1 MNCQEVLLKQIRKQ
15 ISDKLSI
22 NDAIATVLQISY
34 DASHRRVS
42 GKSKFSIEETVRL
55 ANHYNISLDDLF
67 LQKEKVIIEKT
78 IEVSSLAD
86 MQLYFKNSATKIT
99 SLTKDPNTVMCYSAK
114 DIPLFYFMDATIM
127 SKFKAYVWLNLLDA
141 ETSKV
146 TFENFV
152 ITESFLESMT
162 KLKTAYEKVEVKE
175 IWNDTTINSSL
186 QQILYFYEAGLLGFE
201 SANELLDDL
210 KNIINNIKKKCNN
223 PKSKF
228 SIYYNE
234 LVMLNNN
241 LLFDSDDKLTLFAS
255 YTLLGYFITE
265 NEESCQNV
273 KRWFNRQIANSKP
286 LNSSGIKE
294 QQLFFNKAI
303 RKIDFYRDKLNSHV
317 DLMY

>member
-1 MNCQEVLLKQIRKQ
+1 MNYQETLLKQIRKQ
-15 ISDKLSI
+15 ISNKQSI

-42 GKSKFSIEETVRL
+42 GKSKFSIEEAGLL
-55 ANHYNISLDDLF
+55 ANHYNISLDSLF
-67 LQKEKVIIEKT
+67 FQKEKVIIEKT
-78 IEVSSLAD
+78 IEVSSLAE
-86 MQLYFKNSATKIT
+86 MQLYFQNSATKVT
-99 SLTKDPNTVMCYSAK
+99 ALTKDTNTVMYYSAK
-114 DIPLFYFMDATIM
+114 DIPLFYFMDPTIM
-127 SKFKAYVWLNLLDA
+127 SKFKAYVWLSLLND
-141 ETSKV
+141 ETVKIP
-146 TFENFV
+146 FENFV
-152 ITESFLESMT
+152 ITESFLESMA
-162 KLKTAYEKVEVKE
+162 KLKAAYEKVEVRE
-175 IWNDTTINSSL
+175 IWNDTSINSSL

-201 SANELLDDL
+201 SANELFDDL
-210 KNIINNIKKKCNN
+210 ERIINKIKKKCNN
-223 PKSKF
+223 SNSKF

-241 LLFDSDDKLTLFAS
+241 LLFESKETLTLFAS

-273 KRWFNRQIANSKP
+273 KRWFHRQIANSKP

-303 RKIDFYRDKLNSHV
+303 RKIDFYRNQLNSQM

>member
-1 MNCQEVLLKQIRKQ
+1 MNYQETLLKQIRKQ
-15 ISDKLSI
+15 ISNKQSI
-22 NDAIATVLQISY
+22 NEEIASVLQISY

-42 GKSKFSIEETVRL
+42 GKSKFSIDETVQL

-67 LQKEKVIIEKT
+67 FQKGKVIIEKT

-86 MQLYFKNSATKIT
+86 MQLYFKNSATRIT
-99 SLTKDPNTVMCYSAK
+99 ALTKDSNTVMYYSAK

-152 ITESFLESMT
+152 ITETFLESMT

-186 QQILYFYEAGLLGFE
+186 QQILYFYESGLLGFE
-201 SANELLDDL
+201 SANDLLDDL
-210 KNIINNIKKKCNN
+210 KNIINNIKNKCNN
-223 PKSKF
+223 PYSKF
-228 SIYYNE
+228 SIYHNE

-241 LLFDSDDKLTLFAS
+241 LLFESEEKFTLFAS

-265 NEESCQNV
+265 NGESCQNV
-273 KRWFNRQIANSKP
+273 KRWFHRQIANSKP

-294 QQLFFNKAI
+294 QQLFFNKLI
-303 RKIDFYRDKLNSHV
+303 RKIDFYRNQLNSQV

>member
-1 MNCQEVLLKQIRKQ
+1 LTRDSN
-15 ISDKLSI
+15 
-22 NDAIATVLQISY
+22 TVLY
-34 DASHRRVS
+34 
-42 GKSKFSIEETVRL
+42 
-55 ANHYNISLDDLF
+55 
-67 LQKEKVIIEKT
+67 
-78 IEVSSLAD
+78 
-86 MQLYFKNSATKIT
+86 
-99 SLTKDPNTVMCYSAK
+99 YSAK

-141 ETSKV
+141 ETAKV

-186 QQILYFYEAGLLGFE
+186 QQILYFYESGLLGFE

-210 KNIINNIKKKCNN
+210 KNIISSIKKKCNN
-223 PKSKF
+223 PHSKF

-241 LLFDSDDKLTLFAS
+241 LLFESKDKLTLFAS

-273 KRWFNRQIANSKP
+273 KRWFHRQIANSKP

-303 RKIDFYRDKLNSHV
+303 RKIDFYRNQLNSQV